1 MKKLRAILAA
11 LVLAAPLTGCEVLK
25 SLGLAAEAKVECDK
39 DGCTVSGHVHTAP
52 K

>member
-11 LVLAAPLTGCEVLK
+11 LVLALPLSGCELLRAV
-25 SLGLAAEAKVECDK
+25 GLAGEIKVECDK
-39 DGCTVSGHVHTAP
+39 DGCTVSGHVHPVP

>member
-11 LVLAAPLTGCEVLK
+11 LALALPLTGCGLLEK
-25 SLGLAAEAKVECDK
+25 LGLASSVKVECDK
-39 DGCTVSGHVHTAP
+39 DGCTVSGHVHT